1 MPAGVKAP
9 PPEGPKLQSPETG
22 DPGSLEPHLVTQ
34 LPGRGREVMLKKWPQ
49 QEKKQPMTSSHPTQ
63 GGRCH
68 CTDQDHS
75 DRQLAT
81 LCSPLTLARPP
92 DTKAILLSTGLLS
105 ISSLLGRGEPTTAV
119 HFSGKHILSC
129 LWRDSHRAVR
139 SRPHEIHQHQP
150 QGSG

>member
-1 MPAGVKAP
+1 MKAP
-9 PPEGPKLQSPETG
+9 PPGGPKLQSPETG
-22 DPGSLEPHLVTQ
+22 DPCSLEPHLVTQ
-34 LPGRGREVMLKKWPQ
+34 FPGRGREVMLKKWPQ

-68 CTDQDHS
+68 CPAQGHS

-92 DTKAILLSTGLLS
+92 DIKAILLSASALS
-105 ISSLLGRGEPTTAV
+105 LEGGSRPQQFTFQESTFCPV
-119 HFSGKHILSC
+119 SG
-129 LWRDSHRAVR
+129 DSHRAVR